1 MVRVDIITIFPK
13 VFEGIFGESIVG
25 RAQEK
30 KKVKGAKLSF
40 DDDDITGDLRRPT
53 NSFLISRQKAKLPP
67 LIKFREHFRK
77 ELHASTENY

>member
-1 MVRVDIITIFPK
+1 MTLFASSLTRLAL
-13 VFEGIFGESIVG
+13 VFAVLFACAGAF
-25 RAQEK
+25 AQDK
-30 KKVKGAKLSF
+30 KKVKDAKLSF